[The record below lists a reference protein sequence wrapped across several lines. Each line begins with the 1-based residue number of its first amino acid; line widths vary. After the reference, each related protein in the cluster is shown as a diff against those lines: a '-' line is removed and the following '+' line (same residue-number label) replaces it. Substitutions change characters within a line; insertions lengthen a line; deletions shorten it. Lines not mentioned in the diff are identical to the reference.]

1 MPIDLV
7 AQTPLPV
14 FDFAWVL
21 GVLFRVLHIT
31 ASAIL
36 LGGLVYQLKAVL
48 PTQGSDGNPPE
59 SNKASRAGWAKLV
72 ALATALLLISG
83 IYNFY
88 GIVTT
93 NEKLPS
99 LYHALFGIKFLLAF
113 FVFFVAAATAG
124 RSSLAVKMRSS
135 HAKWLKLCLAA
146 ALAIFVIAAV
156 LRSIEKVP
164 KTIDDTNDDVV
175 AEIVNE

>member
-1 MPIDLV
+1 MPIDLL

-14 FDFAWVL
+14 FDMAWGL
-21 GVLFRVLHIT
+21 GIVFRLLHIT
-31 ASAIL
+31 AAAVL
-36 LGGLVYQLKAVL
+36 VGGLAYQLQVVIG
-48 PTQGSDGNPPE
+48 TQSADSDGPGP
-59 SNKASRAGWAKLV
+59 SGSSRAAWSRIV
-72 ALATALLLISG
+72 ALATTLLLISG
-83 IYNFY
+83 FYNFY

-124 RSSLAVKMRSS
+124 KSSLAVKMRSS
-135 HAKWLKLCLAA
+135 HAKWLKLCLIA
-146 ALAIFVIAAV
+146 ALAIFILGAV

-164 KTIDDTNDDVV
+164 KTIDDANDDVV